1 MLFDTERARYLSEEV
16 ELQVSAEY
24 VQRAMRAA
32 RSSRT
37 AAVEQLI
44 EHGLYLADSL
54 VRHIEQW
61 AQNVT
66 RSMRWLL
73 VTHNQ

>member
-1 MLFDTERARYLSEEV
+1 MLFDTERARYLSEEY

-24 VQRAMRAA
+24 VQYAMRSARRA
-32 RSSRT
+32 RS

-44 EHGLYLADSL
+44 EQGLYYADWL
-54 VRHIEQW
+54 VRSVEQCG
-61 AQNVT
+61 QNVA

-73 VTHNQ
+73 ATHNQ